1 MPLACTFRL
10 RLGVSPIIP
19 FLLRKFMKVH
29 ERKDHSGSII
39 VTDDGY
45 ELSPSQICYAINNA
59 FKMMAEMERLIEV
72 KSKRIELLNELV
84 ESHKKAALLQKSI
97 LS

>member
-1 MPLACTFRL
+1 
-10 RLGVSPIIP
+10 
-19 FLLRKFMKVH
+19 MKVH
-29 ERKDHSGSII
+29 ERKDPSGSII

-59 FKMMAEMERLIEV
+59 FETIAEMERLIDV
-72 KSKRIELLNELV
+72 KRRSIELLNEV
-84 ESHKKAALLQKSI
+84 ILLQKSI